1 MNGRLGDRHRRFAPY
16 AGFGL
21 LLLMLVFSFVLP
33 AFAGG
38 AWVSAVQFVL
48 WFLLLIGA
56 AVYKA
61 QADAKAVRHMPAV
74 PRAEAKA
81 GGPFG
86 QWHRGL
92 RRSGRIG
99 LWMLLSAGF
108 GVGGWFSGYRFWHD
122 PATGVLAG
130 LFALLVVYG
139 VTDAGIRSVIVDPI
153 VAFFLGVPLIYAL
166 VLFAQLPLLALGLVP
181 FSAHAYF
188 VKPVPGALMGT
199 GLSVLWNL
207 KGTFS
212 TASEP
217 GFEGSRAALH
227 RLFLAGVEVRTPV
240 AFLIAVVFV
249 APGHNSFSLIVI
261 GALWGMVAAAIP
273 VVFTVLADHK
283 TVRAGWPVIVII
295 EAVLVLSGLAGG
307 LSGHSRM
314 EQTLDLV
321 LPAAIT
327 CAVTYGLAD
336 LITTA
341 TTLLR
346 SAPTAPAAQPALTVP
361 AAGPDHPALP
371 RRSAISVR
379 RPGRDRNRD
388 RSPGQGRRARRS
400 KRRPRRRR

>member
-1 MNGRLGDRHRRFAPY
+1 
-16 AGFGL
+16 
-21 LLLMLVFSFVLP
+21 MLVFSFVLP

-38 AWVSAVQFVL
+38 AWVSAVQLVL
-48 WFLLLIGA
+48 WFLLLIAA

-61 QADAKAVRHMPAV
+61 QADAQRVTHMPAE

-81 GGPFG
+81 DGPFG
-86 QWHRGL
+86 RWYRGL

-99 LWMLLSAGF
+99 LWVLLSVGF
-108 GVGGWFSGYRFWHD
+108 SVGGWFSGHLFWHD

-130 LFALLVVYG
+130 LFALLVAYG
-139 VTDAGIRSVIVDPI
+139 VTEAGIRSVIVDSI
-153 VAFFLGVPLIYAL
+153 VTFFLGVPLIYAL

-188 VKPVPGALMGT
+188 VKPVLGALVGT

-217 GFEGSRAALH
+217 GFEGGRAALH
-227 RLFLAGVEVRTPV
+227 QLFLAGAKVRTPV
-240 AFLIAVVFV
+240 AFLIAALFV
-249 APGHNSFSLIVI
+249 APGHNSSSMIVI
-261 GALWGMVAAAIP
+261 GALWGIVAAAVP
-273 VVFTVLADHK
+273 VALTVLVDHK

-295 EAVLVLSGLAGG
+295 EAVLVLCGLVSG
-307 LSGHSRM
+307 LSGHSGVG
-314 EQTLDLV
+314 QTLDLV

-336 LITTA
+336 LIATA

-346 SAPTAPAAQPALTVP
+346 AAPTVP
-361 AAGPDHPALP
+361 AAGPDHPTLP
-371 RRSAISVR
+371 RRSAVSVQ
-379 RPGRDRNRD
+379 RPGRDRNQG
-388 RSPGQGRRARRS
+388 RSPGQGHRARRS